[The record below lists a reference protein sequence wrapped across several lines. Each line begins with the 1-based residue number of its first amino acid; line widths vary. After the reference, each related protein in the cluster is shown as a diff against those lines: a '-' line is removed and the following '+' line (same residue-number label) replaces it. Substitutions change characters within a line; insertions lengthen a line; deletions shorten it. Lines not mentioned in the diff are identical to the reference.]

1 MLGGLFG
8 RIVELADGRKVT
20 ADDNYLRESIM
31 TPSAKV
37 VRGFTSPSL
46 MPTFQG
52 VMTEEQMMQI
62 IAYIKTLKPAA
73 QSR

>member
-1 MLGGLFG
+1 
-8 RIVELADGRKVT
+8 
-20 ADDNYLRESIM
+20 
-31 TPSAKV
+31 
-37 VRGFTSPSL
+37 